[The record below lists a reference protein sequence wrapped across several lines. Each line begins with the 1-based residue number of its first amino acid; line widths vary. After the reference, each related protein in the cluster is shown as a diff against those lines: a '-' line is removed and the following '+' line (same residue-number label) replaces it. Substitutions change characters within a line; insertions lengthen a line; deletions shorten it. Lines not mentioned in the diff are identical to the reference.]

1 MKKGVMF
8 TRLMSIAM
16 IAIVSVGFVSC
27 GDDDNPT
34 TVIKDNGEERN
45 DTNTLDAFSIK
56 GVWVCNTNAGD
67 KIISIGLD
75 KNEYKFSYTAIPAN
89 EDIVFFYLEPE
100 LQYDDETGNVILK
113 SFDRID
119 AEEGDTMYDARYPD
133 CQKDWDN
140 YQRYLI
146 PDNLKLPGS
155 SFVITKISND
165 KISIGSDVYCKHK
178 SITCENFRNSN
189 WNGYTFWTSLSGVK
203 SIPYPY
209 YEGHYDIRFNNS
221 DEMEFMNTDNDR
233 VHYMLTSS
241 LLPQW
246 NCNDNPSWFYG
257 WSCKWINR
265 EAEADEDLGLILV
278 DFLTSNIAHFVL
290 VIEHESLR
298 QATYGL
304 MFRLS

>member
-34 TVIKDNGEERN
+34 TVIKNNGEERN
-45 DTNTLDAFSIK
+45 DTNTVDTFSIE
-56 GVWVCNTNAGD
+56 GVWVCKTNAGD

-75 KNEYKFSYTAIPAN
+75 KNEYRFTYTAIPAN
-89 EDIVFFYLEPE
+89 EDIVFFYPEPK
-100 LQYDDETGNVILK
+100 LQYDIETGNVILNG
-113 SFDRID
+113 FDENY
-119 AEEGDTMYDARYPD
+119 AESGDTMYIARYPD

-146 PDNLKLPGS
+146 PDNLKLPGN

-165 KISIGSDVYCKHK
+165 KISIGSDVYCKQEP
-178 SITCENFRNSN
+178 ITCENFRNSN
-189 WNGYTFWTSLSGVK
+189 WQGYTLASSLIDVK
-203 SIPYPY
+203 LDSIPYPY

-233 VHYMLTSS
+233 VHYMLASWEK
-241 LLPQW
+241 PYW
-246 NCNDNPSWFYG
+246 NDGDSWFYG
-257 WSCKWINR
+257 WTCVWINH
-265 EAEADEDLGLILV
+265 EAEADGDLKYIWV
-278 DFLTSNIAHFVL
+278 DFLTSDIALFDL
-290 VIEHESLR
+290 GTKRIS
-298 QATYGL
+298 QFTYGL
-304 MFRLS
+304 MFRLP